1 MEKEKGG
8 FLNLTKVHEEEDMRV
23 FRLQVAELKKMEK
36 EDGEPNLK
44 ECNPDELD
52 EKDKEIYGKFLLGDD
67 KVMEELEDYRDETAK
82 NGNISLKE
90 NISQKE
96 FIAYL
101 INKLMVRNIE
111 EEEEEKN
118 YE

>member
-44 ECNPDELD
+44 
-52 EKDKEIYGKFLLGDD
+52 
-67 KVMEELEDYRDETAK
+67 
-82 NGNISLKE
+82 
-90 NISQKE
+90 
-96 FIAYL
+96 
-101 INKLMVRNIE
+101 
-111 EEEEEKN
+111 
-118 YE
+118 